1 MVIRDRFE
9 GEFREK
15 PHVIYE
21 VRFRADM
28 NTAENEYP
36 NVQTG
41 RIQMRPS
48 LSQLVYDRIEG
59 YIGQFPIRFT
69 GKLDVGLQNLNVED
83 ISFYEGTVDIASTL
97 SGCSVPVFINES
109 DLTCHFASDY
119 PAAEVEMFP
128 DNYTLPYPEPTAS
141 VLEKTNVQQIS
152 VLELLAHKPK
162 DFTYLIDATLN
173 GGENNDVSHNVIERN
188 SGLDMDIACDIPM
201 HMSVNQFI
209 VDEILPF
216 SSIDKA
222 DMIKR
227 FFLKGIVTNA
237 FPLEV
242 YMHMDF
248 LDASGN
254 VLFSPV
260 DGDTIAGGR
269 VENLHVVEPAIYRLD
284 TELTS
289 DEMAMLEVTKSI
301 HVWANINTTHQ
312 EEVKIYANSDTEG
325 FMLVKLG
332 ARAMLRLGSVLG
344 DALGG
349 GNGGDETDGG
359 AL

>member
-1 MVIRDRFE
+1 
-9 GEFREK
+9 
-15 PHVIYE
+15 
-21 VRFRADM
+21 
-28 NTAENEYP
+28 
-36 NVQTG
+36 
-41 RIQMRPS
+41 
-48 LSQLVYDRIEG
+48 
-59 YIGQFPIRFT
+59 
-69 GKLDVGLQNLNVED
+69 
-83 ISFYEGTVDIASTL
+83 
-97 SGCSVPVFINES
+97 VPVFINES